1 MDALPSTR
9 VSRKPR
15 LERQWLRSGHAARAA
30 EPELEPGCWA
40 TGALPPPSGFSPG
53 PWLCLSFRAMSW
65 CPVDSCTSADVGPLG
80 ELLWGHFGL
89 KPLGKLSQS
98 HTFITTL
105 SHHHQVGW
113 PSWAATSHA
122 APFPP
127 YPLPSFIPSLWG
139 ADSSSRL
146 YRSCIKHLLLSCNF
160 QPGLANS
167 LHTAGQF
174 PTCRAWSCLSLEP
187 PKLAWERERM
197 WPCPC

>member
-127 YPLPSFIPSLWG
+127 YPLHPVLMG
-139 ADSSSRL
+139 SR
-146 YRSCIKHLLLSCNF
+146 
-160 QPGLANS
+160 
-167 LHTAGQF
+167 
-174 PTCRAWSCLSLEP
+174 
-187 PKLAWERERM
+187 
-197 WPCPC
+197 